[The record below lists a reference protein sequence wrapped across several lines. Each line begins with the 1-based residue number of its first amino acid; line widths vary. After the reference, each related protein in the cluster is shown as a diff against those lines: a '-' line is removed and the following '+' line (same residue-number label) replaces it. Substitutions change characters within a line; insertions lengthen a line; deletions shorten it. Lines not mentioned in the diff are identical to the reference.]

1 MALVIG
7 LSGGPDP
14 VARANQTQNQTA
26 ARGAT
31 PPQAPAASARPD
43 GQRGGQGRGG
53 SFNPSSVGWEW
64 WNDEAIK
71 KEIALD
77 EKKSK
82 QIDDYY
88 DQRQRQLKPFADEF
102 QKELEALNLM
112 TRDRVADDRTY
123 EIQVTKVEA
132 FRSKLLTSRQ
142 MMLYRMYKELRPEQY
157 QKLREIFERPRSGRS
172 GQPSK

>member
-1 MALVIG
+1 
-7 LSGGPDP
+7 
-14 VARANQTQNQTA
+14 
-26 ARGAT
+26 
-31 PPQAPAASARPD
+31 
-43 GQRGGQGRGG
+43 
-53 SFNPSSVGWEW
+53 
-64 WNDEAIK
+64 
-71 KEIALD
+71 
-77 EKKSK
+77 
-82 QIDDYY
+82 
-88 DQRQRQLKPFADEF
+88 
-102 QKELEALNLM
+102 M